1 MYRNDGM
8 EGHPNVAAR
17 RRWMRAL
24 LCVVIALGVMLHLGQ
39 TAPVFADAS
48 AGQFFA
54 ADVGHSSCDAG
65 DGLTVGHCHT
75 ISACSLYAPLEAK
88 PAIFVRDTGHPS
100 PLAEAG
106 HTSWAVSPQLQPP
119 QYSLKA

>member
-8 EGHPNVAAR
+8 EGHPNLAR

-39 TAPVFADAS
+39 PAPVFADAS

-54 ADVGHSSCDAG
+54 ADVGHSTCDAG
-65 DGLTVGHCHT
+65 DGLTAAHCHT
-75 ISACSLYAPLEAK
+75 INACSLYAPLETKA
-88 PAIFVRDTGHPS
+88 AIFVQGTSHPS
-100 PLAEAG
+100 PLAEAV
-106 HTSWAVSPQLQPP
+106 HTSWSVSPQLQPP
-119 QYSLKA
+119 QHSLKA

>member
-8 EGHPNVAAR
+8 KRYPNVAAR
-17 RRWMRAL
+17 RRWMRVL

-39 TAPVFADAS
+39 TAPALADAG

-54 ADVGHSSCDAG
+54 ADLGHSSCDAG
-65 DGLTVGHCHT
+65 DGLTAAHCHT
-75 ISACSLYAPLEAK
+75 INACSLYAPLETK
-88 PAIFVRDTGHPS
+88 PAMFVQDTSYPS
-100 PLAEAG
+100 PLAEAV
-106 HTSWAVSPQLQPP
+106 HASWGGSPQLQPP

>member
-8 EGHPNVAAR
+8 ERHPNLAR

-39 TAPVFADAS
+39 TAPVLADAS
-48 AGQFFA
+48 AVQFFA
-54 ADVGHSSCDAG
+54 ADVGHSTC
-65 DGLTVGHCHT
+65 DGLTAGHCHT
-75 ISACSLYAPLEAK
+75 INACSLYAPLETK
-88 PAIFVRDTGHPS
+88 SAIFVRDTGHPS
-100 PLAEAG
+100 PLAEAV